1 MVNKHRKRCSA
12 SLGPQE
18 MQIKTMKHSFIPVRM
33 VIIKKKEKKSVGED
47 VEKMET
53 LCIAI
58 EIFKKCNY
66 NGKQDGSTSES

>member
-1 MVNKHRKRCSA
+1 
-12 SLGPQE
+12 
-18 MQIKTMKHSFIPVRM
+18 M

>member
-33 VIIKKKEKKSVGED
+33 VIIKKKGKKSVGED

-58 EIFKKCNY
+58 EIF
-66 NGKQDGSTSES
+66 